1 MINAYSCLTLQSYAP
16 RKYIYNYIE
25 DLQPIVN
32 ELKSTMN
39 NFYRIEEV
47 FVNTYDDSML
57 LNYYGI
63 QHSSSSNDVNT
74 KEFMTNMG
82 FKTAPSYEGYNRGGM
97 IPVDSILAIKYQIAS
112 TDPDSFSSYGY
123 NENPYYEKVMENEK
137 YIVYEN
143 PFALPI
149 AFMVNDKV
157 KDVDMTEENKFNLS
171 NTILNSMV
179 EENYQIYNRLEIV
192 NIELDNVTE
201 TKLEDE
207 TNYEKVDKEKEAS
220 IVYTVKSNDSNP
232 VYMFLKSQLYED
244 KVTNYNQVIVKVEG
258 QNEFPQFDSS
268 AYNIEYIGN
277 YQAGEEIKI
286 KVEIKRDSF
295 NVKDALFY
303 SCNMD
308 NFTKIYNNLSKNIIQ
323 NTEYR
328 DGYIKGNIT
337 VNEEKTLLYTS
348 IPYDEGWKIKVD
360 GQDVEYIKLLDGL
373 IAVQLNEGNHVIE
386 FKYKTPGLTA
396 GISISIVTFIIVIIR
411 EVFKKYRFTKNNSL
425 KIS

>member
-1 MINAYSCLTLQSYAP
+1 M
-16 RKYIYNYIE
+16 
-25 DLQPIVN
+25 
-32 ELKSTMN
+32 
-39 NFYRIEEV
+39 
-47 FVNTYDDSML
+47 
-57 LNYYGI
+57 
-63 QHSSSSNDVNT
+63 
-74 KEFMTNMG
+74 
-82 FKTAPSYEGYNRGGM
+82 
-97 IPVDSILAIKYQIAS
+97 
-112 TDPDSFSSYGY
+112 
-123 NENPYYEKVMENEK
+123 
-137 YIVYEN
+137 
-143 PFALPI
+143 
-149 AFMVNDKV
+149 
-157 KDVDMTEENKFNLS
+157 
-171 NTILNSMV
+171 
-179 EENYQIYNRLEIV
+179 
-192 NIELDNVTE
+192 
-201 TKLEDE
+201 
-207 TNYEKVDKEKEAS
+207 
-220 IVYTVKSNDSNP
+220 KSNDSNP

-286 KVEIKRDSF
+286 KVEIKRDSC